1 MVLKKIQCLLL
12 SLLLLVL
19 ALAFT
24 AALNASSLKR
34 VYTRLVT
41 AEFHVV
47 GIDTQR
53 KVEKAV
59 QFGKILEKFLGLE
72 QLLTDMKARLPRP
85 SEALVLLPDGRPIY
99 SDLQSDKAASLGRSI
114 AASYAASRQ
123 ADTSARQTGIVLEAN
138 EAVHLLFPIH
148 GQQGVLQGIVVLRFP
163 ESLINKKIYQVL
175 REQAVVLALTA
186 GAAALALLL
195 GLFTPAIPAYEPGGA
210 LLQRH
215 PYIPVIAILLTAQVF
230 FTIQSV
236 RLFHRENIGAIRQH
250 AGIQAAMFGQDLETK
265 ILGRGISITRLKGIE
280 RQFADI
286 IAANP
291 DLESMQIIGVDGRLL
306 NMADGKG
313 AVDVATVAAPA
324 RPTEAGAYA
333 IDLALKSKSPG
344 AAEEIAGYLRVN
356 ISVGNIGARVKE
368 VLLDGLTVL
377 LLSLLF
383 LLEMKF
389 YLLYFM
395 TRMKAGDGSPE
406 RPIEAHAFARPA
418 AFLFLFAWAM
428 PLSFLPLKMQLL
440 YQPIAGLSKDV
451 VLGLPISAEML
462 CALITA
468 LIAGGLT
475 DRRGWHF
482 PFVAGVILS
491 LAGCYLSALA
501 DSGIAFTACRGV
513 TGLGYGLAW
522 MAIQGFIFHNSDET
536 NRALGYSTLVAGI
549 FAGHICG
556 TAVGAMLA
564 ERVGYDT
571 VLQISAI
578 CMAAP
583 LLFAFAFMHSYM
595 RRPPAAHTVQDYSR
609 MDMLRLLF
617 NRNFLAILLC
627 SVIPFSICQ
636 VGLLYYAAP
645 LYLKEQGISQ
655 SSIGRVLMVYGL
667 SVIFI
672 APLLSRLVDRAL
684 SKARFI
690 VLGGIVGSLGL
701 LSLYFVSGLTA
712 VLAAVF
718 ALGVSSSLAG
728 PAQPALTLRIRLA
741 QNVGTGRS
749 MSIQRA
755 ADKLGQMAGPLF
767 VGLLVTSVGLE
778 KSVAFTGLAFLATTA
793 LFLLIFRDEKR
804 Q

>member
-1 MVLKKIQCLLL
+1 MAIKKIQCLLL
-12 SLLLLVL
+12 SLLLLLL

-47 GIDTQR
+47 GVDVQR
-53 KVEKAV
+53 KIEKAV
-59 QFGKILEKFLGLE
+59 LYGKILEKYLGLE
-72 QLLTDMKARLPRP
+72 QLLTEMQARMPKP
-85 SEALVLLPDGRPIY
+85 SETLVFLPDGHPIY
-99 SDLQSDKAASLGRSI
+99 TDLPPDKAAALGRSI
-114 AASYAASRQ
+114 TASYAAAQQPAAPVRK
-123 ADTSARQTGIVLEAN
+123 AGVVMEA
-138 EAVHLLFPIH
+138 EGAIHLLFPIH
-148 GQQGVLQGIVVLRFP
+148 GQQDELQGIMVLRFP
-163 ESLINKKIYQVL
+163 ESMINGKIYQVL
-175 REQAVVLALTA
+175 REQAVVLAMTA
-186 GAAALALLL
+186 AAAALVLAL
-195 GLFTPAIPAYEPGGA
+195 GLFSPAIPAYAANGS
-210 LLQRH
+210 LLQRY
-215 PYIPVIAILLTAQVF
+215 PYIPIIAILLTAQVY

-236 RLFHRENIGAIRQH
+236 MLFHQKNISAIRQH
-250 AGIQAAMFGQDLETK
+250 AATQASLIGYDLEAK
-265 ILGRGISITRLKGIE
+265 ILSRGIPITRLKGIE
-280 RQFADI
+280 GQFSDL

-291 DLESMQIIGVDGRLL
+291 DVESMQIIAPDGRLL
-306 NMADGKG
+306 SMADSTG
-313 AVDVATVAAPA
+313 AVDVTTAAIPTATASDN
-324 RPTEAGAYA
+324 AYA
-333 IDLALKSKSPG
+333 IDLALKAEKPDT
-344 AAEEIAGYLRVN
+344 AEEIAGYLRVN
-356 ISVGNIGARVKE
+356 ISVVSIGARVKE

-395 TRMKAGDGSPE
+395 KRMKPEDASPAKT
-406 RPIEAHAFARPA
+406 IEPHAFARPA

-440 YQPIAGLSKDV
+440 YEPIAGLSKDV

-482 PFVAGVILS
+482 PFIAGIVLA

-501 DSGIAFTACRGV
+501 ESGIAFIASRGL

-522 MAIQGFIFHNSDET
+522 MAIQGFIFYNSDET

-564 ERVGYDT
+564 ERIGYDT

-583 LLFAFAFMHSYM
+583 LFFAIAFMHPYM
-595 RRPPAAHTVQDYSR
+595 RRPPTARAVQECSW
-609 MDMLRLLF
+609 MDMLRLLV
-617 NRNFLAILLC
+617 NRNFLAILLF
-627 SVIPFSICQ
+627 SVVPFSICQ

-645 LYLKEQGISQ
+645 LYLKELGISQ

-684 SKARFI
+684 AKSRFI
-690 VLGGIVGSLGL
+690 VLGGIVGSVGL
-701 LSLYFVSGLTA
+701 LSLYFVSGLSA

-718 ALGVSSSLAG
+718 ALGLSSSLAG

-741 QNVGTGRS
+741 QSVGTARS

-778 KSVAFTGLAFLATTA
+778 KSVAFTGLTFLATTI
-793 LFLLIFRDEKR
+793 LFLLLFREHR